1 MTSCMERNIQF
12 LQLLTET
19 SESQREALL
28 KTATPSQIR
37 ALAEVIK
44 NILNQKIPCGEN
56 QEEIEDFKRK
66 GEILKSRLRKIAD
79 TEKSYRKKKRAIQKG
94 GGAVV
99 DLILPVLSGFLSN
112 LF

>member
-66 GEILKSRLRKIAD
+66 GEILKGRLRKIAD
-79 TEKSYRKKKRAIQKG
+79 TERVTVKRNVLFKKEVEQ
-94 GGAVV
+94 
-99 DLILPVLSGFLSN
+99 
-112 LF
+112 